1 MQRLLLETFEGLNLT
16 DRQRKIF
23 DDVNVENVVVSK
35 ENKLIEIYLVSSHV
49 VAYREICLLEYAL
62 GVFFG
67 NADIDIK
74 VHDRFELSQQYN
86 AKVFFDE
93 YKDSLLQISKL
104 KISALF
110 FIFST
115 VDALGRGRIP
125 RCNSQ
130 RRQIWAIDLLY
141 FAAIS
146 LSSSLEKALPCIS
159 GPHAS
164 TRISCSLQ

>member
-74 VHDRFELSQQYN
+74 VHDRFDFHNNTMQRYFLMSIKT
-86 AKVFFDE
+86 AFFR
-93 YKDSLLQISKL
+93 YSKL
-104 KISALF
+104 KI
-110 FIFST
+110 
-115 VDALGRGRIP
+115 
-125 RCNSQ
+125 
-130 RRQIWAIDLLY
+130 Y
-141 FAAIS
+141 
-146 LSSSLEKALPCIS
+146 
-159 GPHAS
+159 
-164 TRISCSLQ
+164 

>member
-93 YKDSLLQISKL
+93 YKDSLLQIFKAENIL
-104 KISALF
+104 EF
-110 FIFST
+110 
-115 VDALGRGRIP
+115 DM
-125 RCNSQ
+125 
-130 RRQIWAIDLLY
+130 LY
-141 FAAIS
+141 QGNFEMKESEIY
-146 LSSSLEKALPCIS
+146 
-159 GPHAS
+159 
-164 TRISCSLQ
+164 ISCEMTVCTVAGKKI